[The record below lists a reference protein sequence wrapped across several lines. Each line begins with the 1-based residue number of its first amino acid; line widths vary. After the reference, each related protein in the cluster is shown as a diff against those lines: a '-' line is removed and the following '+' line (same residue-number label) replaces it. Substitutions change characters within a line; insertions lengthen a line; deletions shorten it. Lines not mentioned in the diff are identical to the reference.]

1 MATKITVKELNER
14 MNTMEATL
22 SEIVKTLNS
31 LNEAVNSKGS
41 TPKSKST
48 KTEGK
53 VKNSKKATTGKYE
66 VVEGQGKGQGKKF
79 IQITFDGKP
88 SDKVLE
94 SLKSH
99 GFKYFAPTK
108 VWSSLHTD
116 AKVKFAESIIK

>member
-1 MATKITVKELNER
+1 MAKTTVKELEAR
-14 MNTMEATL
+14 MNTME
-22 SEIVKTLNS
+22 ERMNS
-31 LNEAVNSKGS
+31 IDDNIKLILEAINGKAS
-41 TPKSKST
+41 TPKSSPK

-53 VKNSKKATTGKYE
+53 VKNSKKATTCKYE

-79 IQITFDGKP
+79 VQITFDGKP

>member
-53 VKNSKKATTGKYE
+53 VKNSKKATTCKYE

>member
-31 LNEAVNSKGS
+31 LNEAVNAKGS

-53 VKNSKKATTGKYE
+53 VKNSKKATTCKYD

>member
-14 MNTMEATL
+14 MNTMEETL

-31 LNEAVNSKGS
+31 LNEAINSKGS

-53 VKNSKKATTGKYE
+53 VKNSKKATTCKYE